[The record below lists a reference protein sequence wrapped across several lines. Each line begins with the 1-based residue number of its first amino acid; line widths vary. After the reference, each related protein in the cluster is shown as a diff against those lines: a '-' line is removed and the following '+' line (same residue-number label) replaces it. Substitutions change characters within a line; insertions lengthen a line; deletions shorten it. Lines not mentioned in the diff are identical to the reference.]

1 MIKITDEE
9 DMYTQAV
16 NINILW
22 GKKYSILLM
31 GGGWRMDEVRLFSVV
46 CNDRTRNSGL
56 KFEHR
61 KSHTNMLKNFF
72 IGSVT
77 EHWNG
82 LPREVV
88 ESPFLEILRTSQD
101 TYLCDLL

>member
-1 MIKITDEE
+1 MTDEE

-22 GKKYSILLM
+22 GKKYSILLT

-46 CNDRTRNSGL
+46 CNDRTRNNGL

-61 KSHTNMLKNFF
+61 KSHT
-72 IGSVT
+72 ST
-77 EHWNG
+77 
-82 LPREVV
+82 
-88 ESPFLEILRTSQD
+88 RTSLQQGWQS
-101 TYLCDLL
+101 TGIGCP